1 MRSCFFHKKRVQ
13 WKKGIFILVKIE
25 KITYGASTY
34 EQKNRI
40 ENVRHFSFFDACH
53 HGEGESHESGGG
65 PVVSFGV
72 GEPDFNTPK
81 NIIDAAKAGS
91 RQGLYEIHPLLG
103 TSAFEEG
110 DLRKI

>member
-1 MRSCFFHKKRVQ
+1 MNRRIASRMSA
-13 WKKGIFILVKIE
+13 ISPSLTLA
-25 KITYGASTY
+25 ITA
-34 EQKNRI
+34 K
-40 ENVRHFSFFDACH
+40 AKAMKAA
-53 HGEGESHESGGG
+53 GE

-81 NIIDAAKAGS
+81 NIIDAAKAALD
-91 RQGLYEIHPLLG
+91 QGLYEIHPLLG